1 MKKLVLILFFV
12 IIQTSFAQWELCNNG
27 LQGNEISSFNAEG
40 INTYTDKTGGVIL
53 TTDNGDYWF
62 TNNNRISN
70 LRVRSSAMNVNNIFT
85 GTEYEQVFLSSNNGV
100 EWKTMGLKNSSTIPF
115 MMIIGN
121 NIYLGGNGVYL
132 STDNGNNWTE
142 KNSGLI
148 YLAEPCLIINGDYI
162 YAGTNNGR
170 VFRAKLSDLGITD
183 VKDTYRRIEYTISP
197 NPASNEFKLRFN
209 SPQETIVQINILN
222 NLGKEVY
229 SRTEQASQGTN
240 EKNINCEKL
249 TSGYYYVKIN
259 TNGIVQTIPLVLV
272 K

>member
-27 LQGNEISSFNAEG
+27 LQGNEISYSNVEG
-40 INTYTDKTGGVIL
+40 NITYTDKTGGEII

-62 TNNNRISN
+62 TKNIRISN
-70 LRVRSSAMNVNNIFT
+70 LRVLSLAMNGNNIFT

-100 EWKTMGLKNSSTIPF
+100 EWKYMGLKNSTAIAF
-115 MMIIGN
+115 MIIIGN
-121 NIYLGGNGVYL
+121 NIFLGGQGVYL

-148 YLAEPCLIINGDYI
+148 YLCEPSLIINGDYI

-183 VKDTYRRIEYTISP
+183 VKDTYRRTEYTIYP
-197 NPASNEFKLRFN
+197 NPSSDFILIKSDDEA
-209 SPQETIVQINILN
+209 INQKIKINDILGN
-222 NLGKEVY
+222 TVW
-229 SRTEQASQGTN
+229 QGIMNGESMRIDISTFP
-240 EKNINCEKL
+240 
-249 TSGYYYVKIN
+249 GGVYYVYV
-259 TNGIVQTIPLVLV
+259 NGITKMFV
-272 K
+272 KN